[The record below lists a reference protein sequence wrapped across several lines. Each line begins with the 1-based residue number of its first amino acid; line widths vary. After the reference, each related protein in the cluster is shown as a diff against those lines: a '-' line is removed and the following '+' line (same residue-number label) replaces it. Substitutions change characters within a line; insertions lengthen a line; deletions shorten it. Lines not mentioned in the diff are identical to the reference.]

1 MAAVACGRG
10 DTECQGGQVLPG
22 SSRSFPLPLPCL
34 KCHYSAGAS
43 VRSRAQRKH
52 NARHTAPLILL
63 SEVRPLSYTNVCS
76 QFSKGV
82 YAIIGLYDRKTV
94 NMLMSFCGALHV
106 CFVTPSFPIET
117 ANQFVIQLRP
127 ELQDALVGVIDHY
140 GWTKF
145 VYMYSSDSAHSV
157 DEGDFTVASSPIDG
171 HPCVIEWWDGASGIH
186 ISSLLLPGYYAAVT
200 FPTGLF

>member
-1 MAAVACGRG
+1 M
-10 DTECQGGQVLPG
+10 TYF
-22 SSRSFPLPLPCL
+22 SFL
-34 KCHYSAGAS
+34 S
-43 VRSRAQRKH
+43 V
-52 NARHTAPLILL
+52 P
-63 SEVRPLSYTNVCS
+63 VCS

-140 GWTKF
+140 SWTKF
-145 VYMYSSDSAHSV
+145 VYMYSSDSGKTAV
-157 DEGDFTVASSPIDG
+157 DEPAFLTGSFALWSKKKTFKGFSLEYLNGDPWFRL
-171 HPCVIEWWDGASGIH
+171 SG
-186 ISSLLLPGYYAAVT
+186 
-200 FPTGLF
+200 

>member
-1 MAAVACGRG
+1 MSP
-10 DTECQGGQVLPG
+10 LPFF
-22 SSRSFPLPLPCL
+22 FPL
-34 KCHYSAGAS
+34 
-43 VRSRAQRKH
+43 
-52 NARHTAPLILL
+52 L
-63 SEVRPLSYTNVCS
+63 SFIVCS

-145 VYMYSSDSAHSV
+145 VYMYSSDS
-157 DEGDFTVASSPIDG
+157 GRKQI
-171 HPCVIEWWDGASGIH
+171 HPFINFIVYFSYIC
-186 ISSLLLPGYYAAVT
+186 LQ
-200 FPTGLF
+200 FF

>member
-1 MAAVACGRG
+1 MF
-10 DTECQGGQVLPG
+10 LFFIF
-22 SSRSFPLPLPCL
+22 SST
-34 KCHYSAGAS
+34 
-43 VRSRAQRKH
+43 Q
-52 NARHTAPLILL
+52 
-63 SEVRPLSYTNVCS
+63 PLSLQDKTLETTPLYITYLCFLFSVCS

-145 VYMYSSDSAHSV
+145 VYMYSSDS
-157 DEGDFTVASSPIDG
+157 GTKL
-171 HPCVIEWWDGASGIH
+171 HPFLFWLSFCCT
-186 ISSLLLPGYYAAVT
+186 SSLRVSQSYNSIIAIITTET
-200 FPTGLF
+200 FWPTLTSP

>member
-1 MAAVACGRG
+1 M
-10 DTECQGGQVLPG
+10 
-22 SSRSFPLPLPCL
+22 
-34 KCHYSAGAS
+34 
-43 VRSRAQRKH
+43 
-52 NARHTAPLILL
+52 
-63 SEVRPLSYTNVCS
+63 
-76 QFSKGV
+76 

-145 VYMYSSDSAHSV
+145 VYMYSSDSGRNSRRLASFASV
-157 DEGDFTVASSPIDG
+157 DQEIQNKPNLGEVEGRWKG
-171 HPCVIEWWDGASGIH
+171 
-186 ISSLLLPGYYAAVT
+186 SL
-200 FPTGLF
+200 

>member
-1 MAAVACGRG
+1 M
-10 DTECQGGQVLPG
+10 
-22 SSRSFPLPLPCL
+22 
-34 KCHYSAGAS
+34 
-43 VRSRAQRKH
+43 
-52 NARHTAPLILL
+52 
-63 SEVRPLSYTNVCS
+63 
-76 QFSKGV
+76 

-145 VYMYSSDSAHSV
+145 VYMYSSDSGRTALAFAAGSFAIADQKKKNSV
-157 DEGDFTVASSPIDG
+157 D
-171 HPCVIEWWDGASGIH
+171 
-186 ISSLLLPGYYAAVT
+186 
-200 FPTGLF
+200 

>member
-1 MAAVACGRG
+1 M
-10 DTECQGGQVLPG
+10 
-22 SSRSFPLPLPCL
+22 
-34 KCHYSAGAS
+34 
-43 VRSRAQRKH
+43 
-52 NARHTAPLILL
+52 
-63 SEVRPLSYTNVCS
+63 
-76 QFSKGV
+76 

-145 VYMYSSDSAHSV
+145 VYMYSSDSGRTALAFAAGSLAPQIKKPKTSL
-157 DEGDFTVASSPIDG
+157 E
-171 HPCVIEWWDGASGIH
+171 SGGI
-186 ISSLLLPGYYAAVT
+186 
-200 FPTGLF
+200 